1 MKQIFEQAIA
11 SVNSA
16 YPSIYTKE
24 DVVRL
29 IQDIQAG
36 VETVEEEREIAA
48 SVESSV
54 PPVNQMVLESI
65 KERLLVHVKNID
77 FEDFVSLDLGY
88 GNQIEISIDERGIA
102 GEVEVAFEAA
112 TADVAE
118 APQE

>member
-36 VETVEEEREIAA
+36 VDA
-48 SVESSV
+48 SVEASV

-65 KERLLVHVKNID
+65 KEQLVEHVKNID